1 MVKEVYANIYQI
13 EVPLPDNP
21 LKKIN
26 TYLIKGSEKSLLI
39 DTGFNHPLCQEIL
52 MEGLNQLEIK
62 LEDLELFI
70 THLHSD
76 HSGLAAF
83 FDSQRVKVY
92 TSEIDGLL
100 INEMTGDS
108 YWERLMEK
116 VRMYN
121 LDLDNIT
128 YMDNPGYKYCPKETI
143 EFQSLK
149 EGDQLKV
156 GEYTFEV
163 IDISGHTPGH
173 IGLYDREHKLFFGG
187 DHILDQIT
195 PNIAFWG
202 FQFNSLAVYLN
213 NLGKISQYNIDY
225 IFPSHRNIIR
235 DHQRR
240 IGELINHH
248 GKRLEEILNILKR
261 EGKTVRDV
269 AKEMKWSLK
278 EKNWDDFPSP
288 QKWFAAG
295 EAMSHLE
302 HLVFVGKVE
311 RINKEGVLYY
321 RLN

>member
-1 MVKEVYANIYQI
+1 MKEVYANIYQI

-26 TYLIKGSEKSLLI
+26 TYLIKGAEKSLLI
-39 DTGFNHPLCQEIL
+39 DTGFNHILSQEIL
-52 MEGLNQLEIK
+52 MEGLNELGIK

-83 FDSQRVKVY
+83 FDSQGVKVY

-100 INEMTGDS
+100 INEMTGNS

-128 YMDNPGYKYCPKETI
+128 YMDNPGYKYCPKEAI
-143 EFQSLK
+143 EFQLLK

-156 GEYTFEV
+156 GDYTFEV

-173 IGLYDREHKLFFGG
+173 IGLYEREHKLFFGG

-202 FQFNSLAVYLN
+202 FQYNSLAVYLN

-225 IFPSHRNIIR
+225 LFPSHRNIIR

-240 IGELINHH
+240 IGELISHH
-248 GKRLEEILNILKR
+248 GKRLEEILNILKGN
-261 EGKTVRDV
+261 EKTVRDV

-278 EKNWDDFPSP
+278 EKNWEDFPSP

-302 HLVFVGKVE
+302 HLVLVGKVE